1 MDLVMN
7 DIRIR
12 NHAKLLVR
20 YCIGAKTRQTVG
32 VGGGSVSEP
41 LILCIYEEL
50 LKAGA
55 YPVLRMSPDGLS
67 CSLFRYG
74 RKQHFTTVS
83 PFQRAYADCVDA
95 TISIL
100 SQTNTRELSGADPQ
114 KSVALAR
121 ASHALSDKMGR
132 KPWVITL
139 FPTEAYAQD
148 AGMGLSDFEDFVY
161 GAMFADEN
169 DPIAAWENIR
179 RKQQRLI
186 SQLRGADKV
195 RIVGSATDLTF
206 SVKNRRFVNSDG
218 HRNMPSGE
226 VFAAPMETSA
236 EGFIEFDYPV
246 CRDGR
251 EIEGVRLVFRN
262 GAIVEATAVK
272 QQDYLNAMLNTDKGS
287 KKLGE
292 FGIGTNTKINCFT
305 RNILFDEKIGGTIH
319 LAVGKSPQQTNG
331 KNKSALHW
339 DMIKDLRR
347 GGRIYVD
354 GKLFQKNGKFIP

>member
-1 MDLVMN
+1 MN
-7 DIRIR
+7 DPRIR

-20 YCIGAKTRQTVG
+20 YCVGAKSRQTIG
-32 VGGGSVSEP
+32 VGGGSISEP
-41 LILCIYEEL
+41 LILRIYEEL

-55 YPVLRMSPDGLS
+55 YPVLRMSPDELS

-74 RKQHFTTVS
+74 KKHHFTTVS
-83 PFQRAYADCVDA
+83 PFQRAYAGCVDA

-100 SQTNTRELSGADPQ
+100 SQTNTRELSGADPR

-121 ASHALSDKMGR
+121 ASDALTDKMGR

-148 AGMGLSDFEDFVY
+148 SGMGLSEFEEFVY
-161 GAMFADEN
+161 GAMFVDED
-169 DPIAAWENIR
+169 DPIAAWKDIR
-179 RKQQRLI
+179 SKQQRLI
-186 SQLRGADKV
+186 SRLRGADKV
-195 RIVGSATDLTF
+195 RIVAPGTDLAF

-226 VFAAPMETSA
+226 VFAAPVETSA

-262 GAIVEATAVK
+262 GAIVDATATK
-272 QQDYLNAMLNTDKGS
+272 QQNYLTAMLNTDKGS
-287 KKLGE
+287 RKLGE
-292 FGIGTNTKINCFT
+292 FGIGTNKRINRFIK
-305 RNILFDEKIGGTIH
+305 NILFDEKIGGTIH

-331 KNKSALHW
+331 KNKSAIHW

-354 GKLFQKNGKFIP
+354 GRLFQKDGKFVM